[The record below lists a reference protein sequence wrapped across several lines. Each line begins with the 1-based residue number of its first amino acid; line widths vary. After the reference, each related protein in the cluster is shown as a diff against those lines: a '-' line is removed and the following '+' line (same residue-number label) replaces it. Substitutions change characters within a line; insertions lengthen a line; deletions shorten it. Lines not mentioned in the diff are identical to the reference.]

1 MLSSDGTN
9 GLQAGPAL
17 CNHPPVSAKAPWI
30 TYRPELKVLDC
41 TIRDGGLINN
51 SQFTDAQVR
60 AVYQTCIAAGVDYME
75 IGYKNSPTQF
85 PKTKFGPW
93 RHCEEADMRRVVGD
107 HTFEATGLK
116 LAAMADAGGKCDWKN
131 DILPAKD
138 SVLDVIRVACYV
150 HQVSEAVELIE
161 HCTALGYETTLNIM
175 AISVVADAD
184 IDQALEIGAK
194 SSAGTIVVVDSYG
207 NLFREQIDHLVRK
220 YTRAVEGTGKHI
232 GMHAHNNLQLAFANT
247 VEAIILGANRVDAT
261 LMGLG
266 RGAGNCPMELLL
278 GFLRNPKFRLR
289 PVIEAIQNTILPMRQ
304 QFDWGPSIPYNITG
318 QMNRHPKRAMDWRE
332 GDTPD
337 DYLGFYDQTITDA

>member
-1 MLSSDGTN
+1 MN
-9 GLQAGPAL
+9 E
-17 CNHPPVSAKAPWI
+17 KAPWI

-51 SQFTDAQVR
+51 SHFTDDQVR
-60 AVYQTCIAAGVDYME
+60 AVYRASVDAGVDYME
-75 IGYKNSPTQF
+75 IGYKNAPAQF
-85 PKTKFGPW
+85 PRSKYGPW
-93 RHCEEADMRRVVGD
+93 RHCDEEDMRRVVGD

-116 LAAMADAGGKCDWKN
+116 LAAMADAGGKSDWRHQ
-131 DILPAKD
+131 ICAAKD

-150 HQVSEAVELIE
+150 HQISEAIEMVE
-161 HCTALGYETTLNIM
+161 HCHALGYETTLNIM
-175 AISVVADAD
+175 AISTVGEAE

-207 NLFREQIDHLVRK
+207 TLYREQIDFLVRK
-220 YTRAVEGTGKHI
+220 YTAAVEGTGKHI

-266 RGAGNCPMELLL
+266 RGAGNCPMEILL

-289 PVIEAIQNTILPMRQ
+289 PVIEAIQHTILPMRQ
-304 QFDWGPSIPYNITG
+304 QFDWGPSLPYNLTG
-318 QMNRHPKRAMDWRE
+318 QMNLHPKSAMAWRE
-332 GDTPD
+332 SDTPD
-337 DYLGFYDQTITDA
+337 DYLGFYDQTMTEV